1 MRRKTAWLTG
11 SNFCSLIFFHRE
23 KEKSDTDKR
32 DVRYDSFQSALHTD
46 GCDRNDC
53 RKRSVNMSPMS
64 ALDGGADGLDL
75 LSQDRERGFRQSEN
89 EGILMLEIG
98 SAQAEAVTEL
108 LEAEGVYEGIEVH
121 QDLAG
126 LDRIVV
132 FCPDNGDQKYAVVLG
147 I

>member
-1 MRRKTAWLTG
+1 MVWTFYRRIAKEASANLKT
-11 SNFCSLIFFHRE
+11 
-23 KEKSDTDKR
+23 K
-32 DVRYDSFQSALHTD
+32 
-46 GCDRNDC
+46 
-53 RKRSVNMSPMS
+53 
-64 ALDGGADGLDL
+64 
-75 LSQDRERGFRQSEN
+75 GF
-89 EGILMLEIG
+89 LMLEIG